1 MKHLESGTTLE
12 NNSASMGELVDPTD
26 LYNLSAMARNP
37 IVESP

>member
-26 LYNLSAMARNP
+26 LKS
-37 IVESP
+37 VSQ